1 VSAPAGP
8 VAIVGGGIAGLA
20 AAYELQCRDVPFV
33 LLEAGERWG
42 GVIRSE
48 RADGFLLEAGPDTLL
63 AQKPAAL
70 ALAREL
76 GLESR
81 LVPVNNEQR
90 TLFVLHRGRLHALPD
105 GMVLGVPTRVA
116 PLVRTRLFSWPGKLR
131 MAGDL
136 VIPRGRVGADE
147 SIAAF
152 FRRRLGHEA
161 LDRLGGPFLA
171 GIHAGDP
178 ERLSLPA
185 NFPTLTALETR
196 HGSLIRGLL
205 ASRPRSAGP
214 PAPMFYSLRD
224 GLGELVDALVARL
237 PAASLRLHCPV
248 RGLRRNGTGF
258 VLRTGDA
265 AELRARAVVLAVPPS
280 RAAALLADVDSHVA
294 AALGAVRSASTAA
307 VYLGYRRSQ
316 VAHPLDGHGL
326 IVPEDEGLHTSACS
340 FFSTKFPGR
349 APLGHVLLRGF
360 LGGVR
365 RPGSVDG
372 SDDDLV
378 KRVHDEMAPVLGL
391 RGSPVLARVYRWP
404 SATPQI
410 EVGHRQRIAVLE
422 RRLTTLPGLFL
433 TGAGLRG
440 TGIPDCVADARAQ
453 GVRSA
458 V

>member
-1 VSAPAGP
+1 MSAPAGP
-8 VAIVGGGIAGLA
+8 VAVVGGGIAGLA
-20 AAYELQCRDVPFV
+20 AAYELLCRDVPFV

-90 TLFVLHRGRLHALPD
+90 TLYVLHHRRLHALPD

-136 VIPRGRVGADE
+136 VIPRGHVGADE
-147 SIAAF
+147 SIAGF
-152 FRRRLGHEA
+152 FRRRLGQEA

-185 NFPTLTALETR
+185 NFPALTALETR

-205 ASRPRSAGP
+205 AARPRAAGP

-258 VLRTGDA
+258 ALKTDD
-265 AELRARAVVLAVPPS
+265 AELRARAAVLAVPPG
-280 RAAALLADVDSHVA
+280 RAAALLADVDSHAA
-294 AALGAVRSASTAA
+294 AALAAVRFASTAA
-307 VYLGYRRSQ
+307 VYLGYRRAD

-326 IVPEDEGLHTSACS
+326 IVPEAEGLHTSACS
-340 FFSTKFPGR
+340 FVSTKFPGR

-365 RPGSVDG
+365 HPGSVDG

-378 KRVHDEMAPVLGL
+378 ARVHDEMAPVLGL
-391 RGSPVLARVYRWP
+391 RGSPMLTRVYRWP

-410 EVGHRQRIAVLE
+410 EVGHRQRLAVLE
-422 RRLTTLPGLFL
+422 RRLTTLPGLFV

-440 TGIPDCVADARAQ
+440 TGIPDCIADGRTQ

-458 V
+458 L